1 MPPAL
6 PVVRIIGSS
15 KVGKTTLAE
24 RLVGAF
30 AARGYLVAAVKHSHH
45 AIPAD
50 GSGTDTAR
58 LTAAG
63 AGLTMFC
70 GADGGV
76 LPVPMGGQ
84 TLPDVLSLLT
94 GRADVLVAE
103 GYKKETQ
110 GLTIRFSADDPAMVI
125 IDTGDGE
132 RLGTVRGDDV
142 AEIATT
148 LERLFLLSAEGSP
161 AFRAALRKAAAYHGH
176 LCPGQILGVRLA
188 RAGLR
193 ALGVDP
199 PDPHD
204 LFVAVEIDRCATDA
218 IASVTG
224 CSPGK
229 RNLRIHDYGTVAATF
244 LDTRSGQAVRV
255 LAREPAREEAPQ
267 WAPAGLTS
275 YRQQA
280 IAYRR
285 MPDEALFEIRA
296 VRMEPPD
303 RSRPPRQACDACGET
318 VNFGRYV
325 SEGTSHRC
333 IACEQGTY
341 YAGIENASVV
351 EGAPPDPQRVGQPL
365 ADPSA

>member
-58 LTAAG
+58 LTAAS

-148 LERLFLLSAEGSP
+148 LERLFLLSAEGSRRLP
-161 AFRAALRKAAAYHGH
+161 RGAAQGGGLPRAPL
-176 LCPGQILGVRLA
+176 PGT
-188 RAGLR
+188 
-193 ALGVDP
+193 DT
-199 PDPHD
+199 
-204 LFVAVEIDRCATDA
+204 RCAA
-218 IASVTG
+218 R
-224 CSPGK
+224 PG
-229 RNLRIHDYGTVAATF
+229 G
-244 LDTRSGQAVRV
+244 
-255 LAREPAREEAPQ
+255 
-267 WAPAGLTS
+267 PAG
-275 YRQQA
+275 A
-280 IAYRR
+280 GC
-285 MPDEALFEIRA
+285 
-296 VRMEPPD
+296 
-303 RSRPPRQACDACGET
+303 RSAGSPRPLRGGGD
-318 VNFGRYV
+318 
-325 SEGTSHRC
+325 
-333 IACEQGTY
+333 
-341 YAGIENASVV
+341 
-351 EGAPPDPQRVGQPL
+351 
-365 ADPSA
+365 